1 MRQVRF
7 PFMGAL
13 PVLIM
18 VLFLFTG
25 GKEVFASTTYGQ
37 LKEAEGEKEQAEQQ
51 ISDTQ
56 EDLDNLTTGRSQLQ
70 DSLDQLNKDLQQ
82 ATSEL
87 HTIESLIDE
96 KNVTL
101 TELQDKLAQ
110 AKIDEVTQ
118 YEAMKARIKFMYE
131 KGNTAYLNLFFTSD
145 SFADF
150 LNKSEYIEQ
159 LTAYDRAMLQDFVAL
174 QKQIAFDEQS
184 VQDEANALKA
194 LQTEASEKQE
204 EVHNM
209 VEETSAGMLAYS
221 DEIAAKEQELLEYEK
236 RLAESENDIVALKA
250 KYEEELAL
258 SREAALVGFND
269 LSSVSFAAGDIDLM
283 AAIIEC
289 EAGGEPY
296 VGKVAVGNVVMNRVR
311 SPKFPNTVLEVLY
324 QNRQF
329 SPVGSGRFAVVLAR
343 GANATCYQAAQDAM
357 NGSAPVGNC
366 LFFRTPIPGL
376 VGMNIG
382 GHVFY

>member
-1 MRQVRF
+1 MKKQSAVYAASLA
-7 PFMGAL
+7 GIA
-13 PVLIM
+13 VS
-18 VLFLFTG
+18 LFLFLFPAD
-25 GKEVFASTTYGQ
+25 VFATSTYGQ
-37 LKEAEGEKEQAEQQ
+37 LREAEEEKEQTEKQ
-51 ISDTQ
+51 IDNTQ
-56 EDLDNLTTGRSQLQ
+56 EDLDNLAQNRSKLQ
-70 DSLDQLNKDLQQ
+70 NSLDQLNNDLMA
-82 ATSEL
+82 ATMEL
-87 HTIESLIDE
+87 NTIESLIDE
-96 KNVTL
+96 KSVKL
-101 TELQDKLAQ
+101 DELQQQLEQ
-110 AKIDEVTQ
+110 AKKDEVTQ

-159 LTAYDRAMLQDFVAL
+159 LTAYDRAMLEDFVEL
-174 QKQIAFDEQS
+174 QRQIAFDEQS

-194 LQTEASEKQE
+194 LQKEASDKQA
-204 EVHNM
+204 EVHSM
-209 VEETSAGMLAYS
+209 VEETSESMLAYS
-221 DEIAAKEQELLEYEK
+221 DEIAKKEEELLKYEQQ
-236 RLAESENDIVALKA
+236 LAESENDIVALKA
-250 KYEEELAL
+250 KYEEELAI
-258 SREAALVGFND
+258 SREAGLIGFND
-269 LSSVSFAAGDIDLM
+269 LSSITFDKGDIDLM